1 MRLATLRCTSLGHRG
16 RGQLKATFYSWTVR
30 FAAQTMAFWRRF
42 LQDSEAATAVEYAV
56 MLALVLIGIMS
67 AIGALGG
74 QAGGWW
80 GGINSNL
87 TSAGFGAS

>member
-1 MRLATLRCTSLGHRG
+1 MKLATSRCTSRGHRG
-16 RGQLKATFYSWTVR
+16 RGQLKATLFLDLSVR
-30 FAAQTMAFWRRF
+30 GSDMAFWRRF
-42 LQDSEAATAVEYAV
+42 LRDSEAATAVEYAV

-67 AIGALGG
+67 AIGAVGG

-80 GGINSNL
+80 GGIKNNL